1 LTLSPEIRQ
10 TAAGKSVPPKGAR
23 SLILPGIVTLVAVAI
38 LVSLGNWQV
47 RRLAYKTALAAHVT
61 ERLKAAPTPLP
72 DRAAWATI
80 DSEAADY
87 TPVKLTGHFV
97 LSREFHVFTTL
108 GEPKGKLGG
117 VGWFIFTPFID
128 DAGNEVLINRGFVPD
143 GNQDPAIRA
152 DGLTEAPRTIT
163 GLLRRPE
170 GSNPFTPAND
180 IAGNRWFTRDPV
192 AMAKQLGIAPDRT
205 LPFYI
210 DLEARFTPTGGLP
223 QAGETVI
230 DFSNNHLGYAITWY
244 GLALTAIGVFGAFAW
259 GRLRRQARPG

>member
-1 LTLSPEIRQ
+1 MTQSPEVRK
-10 TAAGKSVPPKGAR
+10 TAAGARRVQAIIR
-23 SLILPGIVTLVAVAI
+23 SLILPGIATVFAVII
-38 LVSLGNWQV
+38 LISLGNWQV

-61 ERLKAAPTPLP
+61 ERLKAAPVPLP

-80 DSEAADY
+80 DGEAADY
-87 TPVKLTGHFV
+87 TPVRLSGRFV
-97 LSREFHVFTTL
+97 PTREFHVFTTL
-108 GEPKGKLGG
+108 GEPKGKFGG

-128 DAGNEVLINRGFVPD
+128 AAGDEVVINRGFVPD
-143 GNQDPAIRA
+143 GKQDPAIRP
-152 DGLTEAPRTIT
+152 DGLSDAPVTIT

-180 IAGNRWFTRDPV
+180 VVGNRWFTRDPV
-192 AMAKQLGIAPDRT
+192 AMAKVLGVAADRT

-210 DLEARFTPTGGLP
+210 DLDASFTPKSGLP
-223 QAGETVI
+223 QAGETVV

-259 GRLRRQARPG
+259 TRLRR